1 MCGIVGYVGE
11 DDATPILLH
20 GLQKLEYRGY
30 DSAGIAVRLHDDGI
44 NVVKAIGKLNNL
56 IEKVN
61 GMDIKSN
68 FGIGH
73 TRWSTHGR
81 ADYEPN
87 AHPHYSDD
95 YNIIGVHNGIIEN
108 YQELKEKLIRHGY
121 TFYSETDTEV
131 LIKLVDYYCKKY
143 KAGPIDAINKTM
155 VRARGSYA
163 LAIICKKYPDQVWFA
178 KKGSPLIIAKGENG
192 CYLASDVPA
201 ILNYTNQVYYVNDL
215 ECGVITKDEVKF
227 FDLNGDDIT
236 SKKELKTIDWKAD
249 AADKGKYPY
258 YMTKEMAEQP
268 LVVKDTIDA
277 YVKDDCGKIDFEQCG
292 LTMDYLR
299 SLDAIYIYACG
310 SAYHAGMIGQYL
322 IENLTGINARVEL
335 ASEFKYRDYR
345 LRPNALAI
353 FISQS
358 GETKDTIEA
367 LIKCKVL
374 GIKTLAV
381 CNVKGSTLTREADF
395 TAYTYAGPE
404 IAVATTKAYSCQLIV
419 MYLLAIKIACVKG
432 TVNHETLRGYID
444 EIQTIPEKIQKIIDN
459 RAAIQH
465 LSARFAIKHDV
476 FFIGRGIDYALC
488 MEGSLKFKEIT
499 YIHSEAYAAGEL
511 KHGPISLIQEGV
523 AVVAV
528 ATQPDLLEKS
538 VSNMTE
544 VKSRQGSV
552 VAVTTEDNEMEKNSK
567 YQIYVP
573 SINHL
578 FTPSLTIIPLQLL
591 AYYTSLG
598 KGIDPDKPKNLAKSV
613 TVE

>member
-1 MCGIVGYVGE
+1 MCGIIGYVG
-11 DDATPILLH
+11 DDNATPVLLH
-20 GLQKLEYRGY
+20 GLERLEYRGY
-30 DSAGIAVRLHDDGI
+30 DSAGIAVRDHEALAEI
-44 NVVKAIGKLNNL
+44 IKAEGKLVNL
-56 IEKVN
+56 IKKV
-61 GMDIKSN
+61 DSN
-68 FGIGH
+68 PILGNSGIGH
-73 TRWSTHGR
+73 TRWSTHGKPSI
-81 ADYEPN
+81 EN

-143 KAGPIDAINKTM
+143 QLGPIDAINKTM

-163 LAIICKKYPDQVWFA
+163 LAIMCKNYPDQVWFA
-178 KKGSPLIIAKGENG
+178 KKGSPLVVAKSDKG

-201 ILNYTNQVYYVNDL
+201 ILNYSNHVYYVDDL
-215 ECGVITKDEVKF
+215 ECGCITKDEVKF
-227 FDLNGDDIT
+227 YNLNGDDIT
-236 SKKELKTIDWKAD
+236 ASKQLKKIDWKAD

-258 YMTKEMAEQP
+258 FMTKEIAEQP
-268 LVVKDTIDA
+268 MVLKETINT
-277 YVKDDCGKIDFEQCG
+277 YVKDDNERIDFEQCG

-322 IENLTGINARVEL
+322 IENLTGINARCEL

-345 LRPNALAI
+345 LRPNALCI

-358 GETKDTIEA
+358 GETKDTYEA
-367 LIKCKVL
+367 MLKCKEL

-381 CNVKGSTLTREADF
+381 CNVKGSTITRDADYNI
-395 TAYTYAGPE
+395 YTYAGPE
-404 IAVATTKAYSCQLIV
+404 IAVATTKAYSCQLII
-419 MYLLAIKIACVKG
+419 MYLLAIKIACAKG
-432 TVNHETLRGYID
+432 TVNHNVLKGYLE
-444 EIQTIPEKIQKIIDN
+444 EIKSIPDKVQQIIDK
-459 RAAIQH
+459 RADIQH
-465 LSARFAIKHDV
+465 LSARFAVKHDV

-528 ATQPDLLEKS
+528 ATQPDLIEKS
-538 VSNMTE
+538 ISNMTE
-544 VKSRQGSV
+544 VKSRAGSV
-552 VAVTTEDNEMEKNSK
+552 VAVTTEDNKMEKNSK

-573 SINHL
+573 TINYL
-578 FTPSLTIIPLQLL
+578 FSPSLTIVVLQML
-591 AYYTSLG
+591 AYYTSLN
-598 KGIDPDKPKNLAKSV
+598 KGINPDKPKNLAKSV

>member
-1 MCGIVGYVGE
+1 MCGIIGYVG
-11 DDATPILLH
+11 DDNATPVLLH
-20 GLQKLEYRGY
+20 GLEKLEYRGY
-30 DSAGIAVRLHDDGI
+30 DSAGIAVRDHEELTKVI
-44 NVVKAIGKLNNL
+44 KAEGKLVNL
-56 IEKVN
+56 IKKV
-61 GMDIKSN
+61 DSN
-68 FGIGH
+68 PIRGNSGLGH
-73 TRWSTHGR
+73 TRWSTHGKPSI
-81 ADYEPN
+81 EN

-143 KAGPIDAINKTM
+143 QLGPIDAINKTM

-163 LAIICKKYPDQVWFA
+163 LAIMCKNYPDQVWFA
-178 KKGSPLIIAKGENG
+178 KKGSPLVVAKSDKG

-201 ILNYTNQVYYVNDL
+201 ILNYSNHVYYVDDL
-215 ECGVITKDEVKF
+215 ECGCITKDEVKF
-227 FDLNGDDIT
+227 YNLNGDDIT
-236 SKKELKTIDWKAD
+236 ASKQLKKIDWKAD

-258 YMTKEMAEQP
+258 FMTKEIAEQP
-268 LVVKDTIDA
+268 IVLKETINT
-277 YVKDDCGKIDFEQCG
+277 YVKDDNGRIDFEQCG
-292 LTMDYLR
+292 LTVDYLR

-322 IENLTGINARVEL
+322 IENLTGINARCEL

-345 LRPNALAI
+345 LRPNALCI

-358 GETKDTIEA
+358 GETKDTYEA
-367 LIKCKVL
+367 MLKCKEL

-381 CNVKGSTLTREADF
+381 CNVKGSTITRDADYNI
-395 TAYTYAGPE
+395 YTYAGPE
-404 IAVATTKAYSCQLIV
+404 IAVATTKAYSCQLII

-432 TVNHETLRGYID
+432 TVNQNVLKGYIE
-444 EIQTIPEKIQKIIDN
+444 EIKSIPDKVQQIIDK
-459 RAAIQH
+459 RADIQH
-465 LSARFAIKHDV
+465 LSARFAVKHDV

-528 ATQPDLLEKS
+528 ATQPDLIEKS
-538 VSNMTE
+538 ISNMTE
-544 VKSRQGSV
+544 VKSRAGSV
-552 VAVTTEDNEMEKNSK
+552 VAITTEDNKMEKNSK
-567 YQIYVP
+567 YQLYVP
-573 SINHL
+573 TINYL
-578 FTPSLTIIPLQLL
+578 FSPSLTIIVLQML
-591 AYYTSLG
+591 AYYTSLN
-598 KGIDPDKPKNLAKSV
+598 KGINPDKPKNLAKSV

>member
-1 MCGIVGYVGE
+1 MCGIVGYVG
-11 DDATPILLH
+11 DDNATPVLLH
-20 GLQKLEYRGY
+20 GLERLEYRGY
-30 DSAGIAVRLHDDGI
+30 DSAGIAVRNHEALAQI
-44 NVVKAIGKLNNL
+44 IKAEGKLVNL
-56 IEKVN
+56 IKKV
-61 GMDIKSN
+61 DSN
-68 FGIGH
+68 PISGNSGIGH
-73 TRWSTHGR
+73 TRWSTHGKPSI
-81 ADYEPN
+81 EN

-108 YQELKEKLIRHGY
+108 YQELKDKLISRGY
-121 TFYSETDTEV
+121 TFYSDTDTEV

-143 KAGPIDAINKTM
+143 QLGPIDAINKTM

-163 LAIICKKYPDQVWFA
+163 LAIMCKNYSDQVWFA
-178 KKGSPLIIAKGENG
+178 KKGSPLVVAKSDKG

-201 ILNYTNQVYYVNDL
+201 ILNYSNHVYYVDDL
-215 ECGVITKDEVKF
+215 ECGCITKDEVKF
-227 FDLNGDDIT
+227 YNLNGDDIT
-236 SKKELKTIDWKAD
+236 ASKQLKKIDWKAD

-258 YMTKEMAEQP
+258 FMTKEIAEQP
-268 LVVKDTIDA
+268 MVLKETINT

-292 LTMDYLR
+292 LTIDYLR

-322 IENLTGINARVEL
+322 IENLTGINARCEL

-345 LRPNALAI
+345 LRPNALAV

-358 GETKDTIEA
+358 GETKDTHEA
-367 LIKCKVL
+367 LLKCKVL

-381 CNVKGSTLTREADF
+381 CNVKGSTITRDADYNI
-395 TAYTYAGPE
+395 YTYAGPE
-404 IAVATTKAYSCQLIV
+404 IAVATTKAYSCQLII

-432 TVNHETLRGYID
+432 TVNHNVLKGYIE
-444 EIQTIPEKIQKIIDN
+444 EIKSIPDKVQQIIDK
-459 RAAIQH
+459 REDIQH
-465 LSARFAIKHDV
+465 LSARFAVKHDV

-528 ATQPDLLEKS
+528 ATQPDLIEKS
-538 VSNMTE
+538 ISNMTE
-544 VKSRQGSV
+544 VKSRAGSV
-552 VAVTTEDNEMEKNSK
+552 VAVTTEDNKMEKNSK

-573 SINHL
+573 QINYL
-578 FTPSLTIIPLQLL
+578 FSPSLTIIVLQML
-591 AYYTSLG
+591 AYYTSLN
-598 KGIDPDKPKNLAKSV
+598 KGINPDKPKNLAKSV

>member
-1 MCGIVGYVGE
+1 MCGIIGYVGE
-11 DDATPILLH
+11 DNATPILLH
-20 GLQKLEYRGY
+20 GLQKLVYRGY
-30 DSAGIAVRLHDDGI
+30 DSAGIAVRNHSE
-44 NVVKAIGKLNNL
+44 NPVVVKAEGKLNNL
-56 IEKVN
+56 INKVEAMN
-61 GMDIKSN
+61 I
-68 FGIGH
+68 IGSVGVGH
-73 TRWSTHGR
+73 SRWSTHG
-81 ADYEPN
+81 APTENN
-87 AHPHYSDD
+87 AHPHCSDD

-108 YQELKEKLIRHGY
+108 YQELKDKLLRHGY
-121 TFYSETDTEV
+121 SFYSETDTEV
-131 LIKLVDYYCKKY
+131 LIKLIDYYCKKY
-143 KAGPIDAINKTM
+143 KLGPVDAINKTM

-163 LAIICKKYPDQVWFA
+163 VAFICKNYPDQVWFA
-178 KKGSPLIIAKGENG
+178 KKGSPLIIAKGENA

-201 ILNYTNQVYYVNDL
+201 ILNYANHVYYVDDL
-215 ECGVITKDEVKF
+215 ECGCITKDEVKF

-236 SKKELKTIDWKAD
+236 SKKELKKIDWKAD

-277 YVKDDCGKIDFEQCG
+277 YVKDNEGRIDFEQCG

-358 GETKDTIEA
+358 GETKDTHEA
-367 LIKCKVL
+367 LLKCKVL

-381 CNVKGSTLTREADF
+381 CNVKGSTLTRDADF
-395 TAYTYAGPE
+395 NIYTYAGPE
-404 IAVATTKAYSCQLIV
+404 IAVATTKAYSCQLII

-432 TVNHETLRGYID
+432 TVNHETLRGYIN
-444 EIQTIPEKIQKIIDN
+444 EIQTIPDKIQKIIDN

-578 FTPSLTIIPLQLL
+578 FSPSLTIIPLQLL
-591 AYYTSLG
+591 AYYTSLN

>member
-1 MCGIVGYVGE
+1 MCGIIGYVGE
-11 DDATPILLH
+11 EDATPILLQ

-30 DSAGIAVRLHDDGI
+30 DSAGIAVRNHNKDTEI
-44 NVVKAIGKLNNL
+44 IKAEGNLKNL
-56 IEKVN
+56 IKKVN
-61 GMDIKSN
+61 NNPIRGNI
-68 FGIGH
+68 GLGH
-73 TRWSTHGR
+73 TRWSTHGKPTI
-81 ADYEPN
+81 EN
-87 AHPHYSDD
+87 AHPHHSDD
-95 YNIIGVHNGIIEN
+95 FNIVGVHNGIIEN
-108 YQELKEKLIRHGY
+108 YQELKEKLLRHGY
-121 TFYSETDTEV
+121 SFYSDTDTEV

-143 KAGPIDAINKTM
+143 SIGPIDSINKTM

-163 LAIICKKYPDQVWFA
+163 LAIICKNYPDQVWFA
-178 KKGSPLIIAKGENG
+178 KKGSPLVVAKGENG

-201 ILNYTNQVYYVNDL
+201 ILNYANHVYYVDDL
-215 ECGVITKDEVKF
+215 ECGCITKDEVKF
-227 FDLNGDDIT
+227 YDLNGDDIT
-236 SKKELKTIDWKAD
+236 SKKEIKKIDWKAD
-249 AADKGKYPY
+249 AADKGKFPY

-299 SLDAIYIYACG
+299 SLDAIYIYGCG
-310 SAYHAGMIGQYL
+310 SAYHAGLIGQYL
-322 IENLTGINARVEL
+322 IENLTGINARCEL

-345 LRPNALAI
+345 LRPNALCI

-358 GETKDTIEA
+358 GETKDTYEA
-367 LIKCKVL
+367 MLKCKEL

-381 CNVKGSTLTREADF
+381 CNVKGSTITRDADF
-395 TAYTYAGPE
+395 NIYTYAGPE
-404 IAVATTKAYSCQLIV
+404 IAVATTKAYSCQLII

-432 TVNHETLRGYID
+432 TVNHGVLKGYIN
-444 EIQTIPEKIQKIIDN
+444 EIKSIPDKIQAIIDN
-459 RAAIQH
+459 REQIQH
-465 LSARFAIKHDV
+465 LSSRFAIKHDV

-528 ATQPDLLEKS
+528 ATQPDLIEKS
-538 VSNMTE
+538 ISNMVE

-552 VAVTTEDNEMEKNSK
+552 VALTTEDNKMENNSK
-567 YQIYVP
+567 YQLYVP
-573 SINHL
+573 NINYL
-578 FTPSLTIIPLQLL
+578 FSPSLTIVVLQML
-591 AYYTSLG
+591 AYYTSLN